1 MADKSKM
8 PENYGVYASG
18 LTDAS
23 GTPFASIQVRRG
35 TKDTPYFERRQVY
48 VGDTLP
54 QGNVTEITA
63 EGIRVIPDEGDE
75 YLLPVGSGS
84 RVDYSG
90 RKKTPDI
97 NEALELAQSIVDL
110 NPDLAPLINQME
122 FDSDEDVLKDISTP
136 LQFSGPNRVR
146 ALRNE
151 DGSIDA
157 EGTAAM
163 LANPEI
169 YKDVPEE
176 GRQDAAQTDFMR
188 YQSDPESMNVN
199 FGDSYEDVDL
209 GLTMHRFRRD
219 DGVDVLFAETP
230 SGQIHNLTR

>member
-23 GTPFASIQVRRG
+23 GTPFASIQIRRG

-90 RKKTPDI
+90 RKKTPQK
-97 NEALELAQSIVDL
+97 NEASELAQSIVD
-110 NPDLAPLINQME
+110 
-122 FDSDEDVLKDISTP
+122 SDEDRYASFKDQLRP
-136 LQFSGPNRVR
+136 LYEMMR
-146 ALRNE
+146 
-151 DGSIDA
+151 
-157 EGTAAM
+157 
-163 LANPEI
+163 NPEI
-169 YKDVPEE
+169 SSAIDEYNADRDVLDPRNNDEAFGRLVDRIGEE
-176 GRQDAAQTDFMR
+176 YD
-188 YQSDPESMNVN
+188 
-199 FGDSYEDVDL
+199 DVDEDAL
-209 GLTMHRFRRD
+209 RSRVENTPLDLEPLESGKYRLRSMSPQLRA
-219 DGVDVLFAETP
+219 LMETP
-230 SGQIHNLTR
+230 LPYIEPMD